1 MDCQKTMGYSVKKYK
16 QAIGDLCKG
25 IEERIISVKTET
37 QVSDNNTSPKCKK
50 EFTIIAQS
58 RKGPRFLEVLFGITL
73 KKLFE
78 FNNDIIVNII
88 TEHAIPLFF
97 KRNKG
102 KEIEYIHFDDA
113 LYFGTTAESTAKTI
127 DKYCELYNV
136 NYNEEI
142 QEFNKNKKTFYCAVR
157 SNRTKLGLSESLRG
171 IYPEG
176 TIFDGDEHF
185 FVKSLLSDIRSLKR
199 FLELEFPAIEYNLRA
214 DKTIDY
220 QELFNEL
227 CKIYDTESTKRV
239 CKVEHIENKSITILL
254 ENKGRSLFN
263 KLRIIVDEN
272 VVKVMAIAPRAI
284 PDEFHLLRY
293 LFDNGN
299 PLEGL
304 WHEIYECIS
313 YGNDRFT
320 FAQETDRRRNKTAI
334 MLANYLF
341 SYDTFIREK
350 DNVETLLNRIG
361 GSFEFRG
368 IEERDLFYL
377 TGDRELNKRIKSELD
392 RIYKNG
398 ESCGTPNLEAEP
410 VSFHEQIF
418 EKSSKEFTE
427 KKKFEMNFRNEVM
440 LENCKNLEEAL
451 SVLSFNQYI
460 LLDKLTRETLRA
472 QATRLRF
479 GYTYDSLIRNIK
491 KAPKEVLET
500 PDLALELHRWIDRKI
515 DEGCIVPQY
524 IIDEHTN
531 YWVRVFRPGENEDAL
546 LGHLTRFAVFVLEN
560 SWETKNLGWISKE
573 KYEQNLK
580 RVFETI
586 VLEGSKII
594 ESKNIILRVENNE
607 LNIVYQNDNST
618 TSVSRYMERMSII
631 SMKDNIVK
639 LLPFVIETSLIGST
653 TLSYEDEIEIIKE
666 VEKSDLP

>member
-1 MDCQKTMGYSVKKYK
+1 MGYSEILYNDAKKALEK
-16 QAIGDLCKG
+16 QIREKINTAKG
-25 IEERIISVKTET
+25 NGHIEPTTLKDDTAP
-37 QVSDNNTSPKCKK
+37 NTRK

-58 RKGPRFLEVLFGITL
+58 RKGPRCLEVIFKNELD
-73 KKLFE
+73 KLFVDNNE
-78 FNNDIIVNII
+78 FVVNVI

-97 KRNKG
+97 KRNEG
-102 KEIEYIHFDDA
+102 KNIDYIHFDDA

-136 NYNEEI
+136 KFDKATQEI
-142 QEFNKNKKTFYCAVR
+142 NNDNPTFYCAVR
-157 SNRTKLGLSESLRG
+157 SDKTKSGLEESLKG
-171 IYPEG
+171 IYPKE
-176 TIFDGDEHF
+176 TINSGDEHF
-185 FVKSLLSDIRSLKR
+185 FVKSLLADIRNLKR
-199 FLELEFPAIEYNLRA
+199 FFELEFPVIEYKLGA
-214 DKTIDY
+214 DKAIDY

-239 CKVEHIENKSITILL
+239 CKVEHIENCSITILL
-254 ENKGRSLFN
+254 ENRGRSLFN
-263 KLRIIVDEN
+263 KLRIMADKN

-284 PDEFHLLRY
+284 PDEFHLLKY

-304 WHEIYECIS
+304 WKEIYECIS

-320 FAQETDRRRNKTAI
+320 FTQETDRRRNKTTI

-350 DNVETLLNRIG
+350 ENIETLLNRLG
-361 GSFEFRG
+361 GSCEFRG

-377 TGDRELNKRIKSELD
+377 TGDKELNKRIKSELH
-392 RIYKNG
+392 RIYSSG
-398 ESCGTPNLEAEP
+398 ESCGIPNIEAELA
-410 VSFHEQIF
+410 SFHEQVF

-440 LENCKNLEEAL
+440 LENCQNLEEAL

-460 LLDKLTRETLRA
+460 FLDKLTRETLRA

-479 GYTYDSLIRNIK
+479 GYTFDSLIRNIK
-491 KAPKEVLET
+491 KAPKEVIET
-500 PDLALELHRWIDRKI
+500 PNLTLELHKWIDRKI

-573 KYEQNLK
+573 KYEQYLK
-580 RVFETI
+580 RVFET
-586 VLEGSKII
+586 VVEKGEKII
-594 ESKNIILRVENNE
+594 ESQNIEFEVNDKE
-607 LNIVYQNDNST
+607 LNVVYKNDNSK

-631 SMKDNIVK
+631 SIKDNIVK
-639 LLPFVIETSLIGST
+639 LLPFVIETSLTGST
-653 TLSYEDEIEIIKE
+653 TLSENDEKKIRNE
-666 VEKSDLP
+666 VEKSVLL